1 FASVTAGPGE
11 SVEVEIP
18 LPERA
23 FEIWDQSSRSWQR
36 IGGGYEVRASR
47 SHGDTRLAAALD
59 L

>member
-1 FASVTAGPGE
+1 MTAGPGE
-11 SVEVEIP
+11 SVEVEIA

-23 FEIWDQSSRSWQR
+23 FEIWDQASRSWQR

-47 SHGDTRLAAALD
+47 SHGDARLTATLE